1 MAKCQ
6 SNGHIYD
13 SGALDVLGDLG
24 NAGAMDVPWVTS
36 LPLVPRYLGDLG
48 DLAALGEGTQVT
60 QGTQILPPSTC
71 GYQTI
76 RGSRIIITPK
86 T

>member
-24 NAGAMDVPWVTS
+24 NLGAMDVPWVPWVNS
-36 LPLVPRYLGDLG
+36 LPLVPRYLGG
-48 DLAALGEGTQVT
+48 LAALGEGTQVT
-60 QGTQILPPSTC
+60 QGTQILPPSTS

-76 RGSRIIITPK
+76 RGHGS
-86 T
+86 